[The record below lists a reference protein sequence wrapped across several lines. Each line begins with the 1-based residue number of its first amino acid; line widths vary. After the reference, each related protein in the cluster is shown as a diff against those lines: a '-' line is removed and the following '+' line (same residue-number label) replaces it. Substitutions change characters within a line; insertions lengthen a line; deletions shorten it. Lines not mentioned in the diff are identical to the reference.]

1 MSTDL
6 ENVLVVEKLM
16 DLEKVTNPANTVLV
30 GPVFKTLNVFP
41 AAAASST
48 QIVFNNIVAPSLTT
62 VMKRTLRVEM
72 EVQVVVTAGGGGAQA
87 ATDAQFLAVNGVG
100 MTDPG
105 EATAVTSTGGPNICL
120 RAYPLSG
127 VCSSVDI
134 RLNGGSTNCA
144 LASYSQIYPFL
155 QGNNDIKRYASECP
169 IQPDNNVIYEN
180 TSVTSPFQGLNA
192 NSATQSRG
200 SFVATLVSVVG
211 ALATYTIKWTEELNV
226 SPFLTGHNME
236 DIGLVNVNNLTVTLR
251 LNDLTGMFSGLFTT
265 GTIAVDIKT
274 IPNLLVEFDTQNS
287 IMSQRSPQNAIYPY
301 NQIQTY
307 QQPITQTSGDIA
319 LTGLRLPC
327 QPSKIY
333 LYIGPSQRTTKIPDH
348 FFRITNVSV
357 NFNNKNS
364 LLNGMDESSLY
375 TMSAFNA
382 GSDRGG
388 FMSWN
393 QWRYGSGSLVII
405 DVQRDLSVDEG
416 SQAGSQNQFSTLQIM
431 LKYSDANLLY
441 NGAATTPANYN
452 AYQVIVSP
460 GKAYV
465 SASQCEFVVQG
476 PSPAVVLGL
485 VADEGSTKIPED
497 SVPDSDNPDGKGFSD
512 LVQKGLKL
520 AYEHRGAIMSAAGP
534 HVKKLFGSGGSMGGA
549 ISGGQIEAGGLKHR
563 RA

>member
-30 GPVFKTLNVFP
+30 GPVFKTLNRFP
-41 AAAASST
+41 AAAASNT

-72 EVQVVVTAGGGGAQA
+72 DVQVVVTGTATNATDPSFHAVDGTSGAYIAPIATGGA
-87 ATDAQFLAVNGVG
+87 
-100 MTDPG
+100 
-105 EATAVTSTGGPNICL
+105 NICL

-127 VCSSVDI
+127 VCSSVDV
-134 RLNGGSTNCA
+134 RLNGGATNCA

-155 QGNNDIKRYASECP
+155 QGNNDIERYASECP
-169 IQPDNNVIYEN
+169 LQSDNSAVYEN
-180 TSVTSPFQGLNA
+180 TSVTSPFNGLNR

-200 SFVATLVSVVG
+200 SFIAVLTA
-211 ALATYTIKWTEELNV
+211 ANTYSIKWTEELIV
-226 SPFLTGHNME
+226 SPFLTGHSME
-236 DIGLVNVNNLTVTLR
+236 DIGLVNVNNLTITLR
-251 LNDLTGMFSGLFTT
+251 LNDLKGMFSSLPTMT
-265 GTIAVDIKT
+265 GSIAVSIVA

-287 IMSQRSPQNAIYPY
+287 IMQQRSPQNAIYPY
-301 NQIQTY
+301 NSIQTY
-307 QQPITQTSGDIA
+307 QQPITTIPNANGEASLA

-333 LYIGPSQRTTKIPDH
+333 LYIGPVTRTTAVPDH
-348 FFRITNVSV
+348 FLRITGVSV

-393 QWRYGSGSLVII
+393 QWKYGCGSLVVI
-405 DVQRDLSVDEG
+405 DVQRDLSCDEG
-416 SQAGSQNQFSTLQIM
+416 SSSGSQNNFSTLQV
-431 LKYSDANLLY
+431 LLRYNQSNLLY
-441 NGAATTPANYN
+441 AGLSGTAAAVAANYN
-452 AYQVIVSP
+452 AYQIIVSP

-465 SASQCEFVVQG
+465 SASQCEFIVQG
-476 PSPAVVLGL
+476 PSPSVVLGL
-485 VADEGSTKIPED
+485 VADENSTKIPED
-497 SVPDSDNPDGKGFSD
+497 AVPDSDNPDGKGFSD

-520 AYEHRGAIMSAAGP
+520 AYEHRGAIMSAAAP
-534 HVKKLFGSGGSMGGA
+534 HVKKLFGGSMGGQIDGGF
-549 ISGGQIEAGGLKHR
+549 ISAGALKHR
-563 RA
+563 RS